1 MSTIYED
8 LEQLREKLS
17 RLSTGYNEML
27 KLLKEILDLIDTID
41 RKFAFKLKDHEP

>member
-1 MSTIYED
+1 MPTLYKD

-17 RLSTGYNEML
+17 RFSTAYKEML
-27 KLLKEILDLIDTID
+27 KLLNETLELIDTID